1 MGGSPSW
8 IFAFWWSPSTF
19 KFRHES
25 TQRCIEAL
33 RKLIQCGVFAARFD
47 LADKYR
53 ELNRY
58 ANAAKHRH
66 AKKDVWELEW
76 LDLTLEQRAVS
87 NGSNIAYAV

>member
-1 MGGSPSW
+1 
-8 IFAFWWSPSTF
+8 
-19 KFRHES
+19 
-25 TQRCIEAL
+25 
-33 RKLIQCGVFAARFD
+33 

-58 ANAAKHRH
+58 ANAAKHWH